1 VQWTEAGIPAPTYA
15 DEEDAIEGEI
25 CVRGE
30 NVFRGYVGGGVGG
43 LAVRDG
49 WLHTGDLGRRNAD
62 GTFEFAGLLKPMFTR
77 NGFNIYPHEI
87 ENAVA
92 AMPGV
97 DGVTVRE
104 RPVDGAEPDIAVE
117 VAGNVDADALKRWCA
132 QRLSAYKQPTIIS
145 IL

>member
-1 VQWTEAGIPAPTYA
+1 
-15 DEEDAIEGEI
+15 
-25 CVRGE
+25 
-30 NVFRGYVGGGVGG
+30 
-43 LAVRDG
+43 
-49 WLHTGDLGRRNAD
+49 
-62 GTFEFAGLLKPMFTR
+62 MFTR